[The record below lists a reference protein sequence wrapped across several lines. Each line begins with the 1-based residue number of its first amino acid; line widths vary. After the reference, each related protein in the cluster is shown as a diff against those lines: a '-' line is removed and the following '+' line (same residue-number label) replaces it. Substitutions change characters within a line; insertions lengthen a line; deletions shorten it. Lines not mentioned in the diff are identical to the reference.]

1 MKPFQFQYAIG
12 ATPRGTRQRAPGLP
26 QVVAMVAPTAVLLQV
41 AAMVAPAAALL
52 LATAMATPAAAQ
64 QPPAEV
70 TPATA
75 APMSSPARQDANEAV
90 GLPNLKTINR
100 PAGIAHSTVE
110 FNAPRTPSFHETSP
124 NGTSIT
130 EYRDRGKP
138 VEVQVHSNFGTR
150 YQMSAS
156 PDMSPQVHESGK
168 PSTRLPS
175 VQLKY

>member
-1 MKPFQFQYAIG
+1 MKPFQYAIG
-12 ATPRGTRQRAPGLP
+12 ATGPGATGL
-26 QVVAMVAPTAVLLQV
+26 ASLL
-41 AAMVAPAAALL
+41 APATLL
-52 LATAMATPAAAQ
+52 LATSMAAQ
-64 QPPAEV
+64 QPAAA
-70 TPATA
+70 TPVA
-75 APMSSPARQDANEAV
+75 APALQDVNEAV
-90 GLPNLKTINR
+90 GLPNLKEINR
-100 PAGIAHSTVE
+100 PTGVAHSTVQ
-110 FNAPRTPSFHETSP
+110 FNAPRAPSFYEKSL

-138 VEVQVHSNFGTR
+138 VEIQVHSNFGTH